1 MWVLIRKV
9 WAATSWWAI
18 KVLQVGN
25 EKSCLFKKKFL
36 LNYLTFFST
45 S

>member
-25 EKSCLFKKKFL
+25 ESLVYLKKKF
-36 LNYLTFFST
+36 N
-45 S
+45 

>member
-25 EKSCLFKKKFL
+25 EKSCLFKKKKC
-36 LNYLTFFST
+36 N
-45 S
+45 

>member
-25 EKSCLFKKKFL
+25 EKSCLFKK
-36 LNYLTFFST
+36 NLTELFNLF
-45 S
+45 